1 MESFSTQGVITTQQV
16 PSLAPT
22 TTTTTTVPG
31 QVIPGPETYAPA
43 MP

>member
-22 TTTTTTVPG
+22 TTTTVPG